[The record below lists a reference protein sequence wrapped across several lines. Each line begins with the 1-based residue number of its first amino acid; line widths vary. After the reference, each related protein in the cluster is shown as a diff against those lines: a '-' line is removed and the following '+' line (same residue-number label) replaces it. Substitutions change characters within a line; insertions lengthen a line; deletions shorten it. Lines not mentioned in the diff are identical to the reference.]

1 MPWKW
6 IARNC
11 PCLLSLILSGLLLS
25 CLFCF
30 CKEEHD
36 TGLLLLHPPRS
47 PPRPTWSQFEM
58 DYLET
63 DHKSNLKS
71 SMQSSA
77 SFDRHSHSFR
87 NIWLFTSHS
96 PRPCCSWLFQCR
108 HKRLLHFLL
117 ICLSSKE
124 VASIKCMPCS
134 PCQWKRQSTY
144 TILMMPLPPWQMSV
158 LIAY

>member
-11 PCLLSLILSGLLLS
+11 PCFLSLILSGLLLS

-30 CKEEHD
+30 CKEGHD
-36 TGLLLLHPPRS
+36 TRLLLLHPHPFS
-47 PPRPTWSQFEM
+47 PHPTWSQFKM

-77 SFDRHSHSFR
+77 SFDSTLTLLETFHSTPPPHR
-87 NIWLFTSHS
+87 
-96 PRPCCSWLFQCR
+96 CSWLFQCR

-134 PCQWKRQSTY
+134 PCQWNRQSTY